1 MSEIWLKWGFYWT
14 KFKVGCPPK
23 IFSKSKNIHME
34 HAKNWKKFF
43 FFLAHPQYLGL
54 KFFFKK
60 KLKMPYL
67 WCLWTISNDLGVK
80 MGVLEAKKLIGD
92 SLTCPARVLHV
103 PGTCHVLLMNC
114 CISVVSCSILVI
126 LESKWWFL
134 RPRNLL
140 VIVSRALH
148 VSYTYQACVTC
159 F

>member
-1 MSEIWLKWGFYWT
+1 
-14 KFKVGCPPK
+14 
-23 IFSKSKNIHME
+23 
-34 HAKNWKKFF
+34 
-43 FFLAHPQYLGL
+43 
-54 KFFFKK
+54 
-60 KLKMPYL
+60 MPYL

-92 SLTCPARVLHV
+92 SLTCPACVLHV

-126 LESKWWFL
+126 LESKWWFWRPRNLLGIVSCAPCVLHVPGTCHVLLMYFCISVVSCSILEILESKWWFL

-140 VIVSRALH
+140 VIVSHALH

>member
-1 MSEIWLKWGFYWT
+1 MRILLDKIQSWMSTKNFFKIQKYTYGTCKKLK
-14 KFKVGCPPK
+14 
-23 IFSKSKNIHME
+23 
-34 HAKNWKKFF
+34 KKKF

-54 KFFFKK
+54 KFFLK

-103 PGTCHVLLMNC
+103 PGTCHVLLMYF
-114 CISVVSCSILVI
+114 CISVVSCSILEI